1 MNNKYL
7 PIGTVCTLKGNN
19 KKIMVISYFSIEY
32 NGNVTMYD
40 YKGCVYPEGLL
51 LPSQVISFNHDQIEN
66 IDFLGFKNDQYEVF
80 NNALNRNIEEPDK
93 DYDRK
98 AFMANLKFD
107 ENGVVVFD
115 GNTSL
120 EENLVSNEPAETVNP
135 FKNEYST
142 EIATNHDKANIFKF
156 DENGVVISDGTE
168 TNENSASTPKYQ
180 FDENGFVISD
190 GTETVNSNF
199 TPAPQG
205 TNNYKFDENGV
216 VISDGV
222 DNVSET
228 STTSQYKFDENG
240 TVIDDG
246 TEVINSTPAHDT
258 TNNYK
263 FDENGVVIS
272 DGTDENSTATNIPQ
286 YQFDENGTVISDE
299 TETVNNTPAP
309 QVTGGYKFDEN
320 GMVISE

>member
-120 EENLVSNEPAETVNP
+120 EENLVSNEPEETVNP

-142 EIATNHDKANIFKF
+142 EIATNQDKANIFKF

-190 GTETVNSNF
+190 GTETVNSNS

-216 VISDGV
+216 VVEEKDS
-222 DNVSET
+222 NVT
-228 STTSQYKFDENG
+228 SSAVNNLNG
-240 TVIDDG
+240 
-246 TEVINSTPAHDT
+246 
-258 TNNYK
+258 YK

-272 DGTDENSTATNIPQ
+272 DGTETMSSANNSQ
-286 YQFDENGTVISDE
+286 YQFDSNGFVIGDKDNAESEILDA
-299 TETVNNTPAP
+299 TPATEM
-309 QVTGGYKFDEN
+309 TGGYKFDEN
-320 GMVISE
+320 GFVVSE

>member
-51 LPSQVISFNHDQIEN
+51 LPSQVISFNHGQIEN
-66 IDFLGFKNDQYEVF
+66 IDFLGFKNAQYEVF

-120 EENLVSNEPAETVNP
+120 EENLVNNEPVETVNP

-142 EIATNHDKANIFKF
+142 EIATNQDKANIFKF

-190 GTETVNSNF
+190 GTETFNSNP
-199 TPAPQG
+199 TPQD
-205 TNNYKFDENGV
+205 TNN
-216 VISDGV
+216 
-222 DNVSET
+222 
-228 STTSQYKFDENG
+228 YKFDENG

-272 DGTDENSTATNIPQ
+272 DGTDKNSTATNIPQ
-286 YQFDENGTVISDE
+286 YQFDENGIVISDE